1 MAAPTFDRDR
11 ALRVLLDA
19 FDLGDAQ
26 ACARH
31 KIALRTLQSYRKRLA
46 DDPELAEACAQKRA
60 ELEKGWREVRLRA
73 LRSGITKLEQL
84 IQEAEVKQLR
94 DVAGAVK
101 ILGDLEVVAAVLD
114 EDDKQPGADSEGAGH
129 AAPAGPA
136 QGSSPVH

>member
-11 ALRVLLDA
+11 ALRVLVDA

-46 DDPELAEACAQKRA
+46 HDPELAEACAQKRA

-101 ILGDLEVVAAVLD
+101 ILGDLEVVAGVLD
-114 EDDKQPGADSEGAGH
+114 DEQQSGANPEGSKPSPPQGNPPGTA
-129 AAPAGPA
+129 
-136 QGSSPVH
+136 PVH